1 MSIVHKSRYPD
12 VEIPSVPITEYV
24 LRRADELAGRRAIED
39 VGSGRGYTYGELKGA
54 IHALAGG
61 LQAKGIGPGSTV
73 AIMAP
78 NLPEYAIVFHGV
90 AVAGA
95 TNTTLNPTYTA
106 DEIRHQLKDSGAELL
121 VTIGMFLET
130 AQAAILAFEST
141 GSALFVPAAA
151 ATSAATSSCFFSM
164 PSPR

>member
-1 MSIVHKSRYPD
+1 MAIVHSSSFPD
-12 VEIPSVPITEYV
+12 VEIPRVPITEFV
-24 LRRADELAGRRAIED
+24 LRRADELADRMAIED
-39 VGSGRGYTYGELKGA
+39 VGGERGYTFGQLKQLV
-54 IHALAGG
+54 HSFAGG

-106 DEIRHQLKDSGAELL
+106 DEIRHQLQDSGACML
-121 VTIGMFLET
+121 VTIGMFLDT
-130 AQAAILAFEST
+130 AKAAVE
-141 GSALFVPAAA
+141 G
-151 ATSAATSSCFFSM
+151 TSVT
-164 PSPR
+164 